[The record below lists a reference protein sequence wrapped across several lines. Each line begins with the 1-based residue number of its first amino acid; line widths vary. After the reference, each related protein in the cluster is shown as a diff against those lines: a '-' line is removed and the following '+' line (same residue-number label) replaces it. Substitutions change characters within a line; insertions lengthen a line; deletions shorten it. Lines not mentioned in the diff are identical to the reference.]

1 MSQPQLKVL
10 DDNDKP
16 NKKQEK
22 KPVVQ
27 RLSLTDPHK
36 VRLFIQKVMR
46 GLVNGE
52 MDNTTARSLN
62 DLARTVLDVLKSE
75 QEVAKI
81 IEIEEKIQEIKNK
94 SNLSI

>member
-1 MSQPQLKVL
+1 MSQPQLKVV

-16 NKKQEK
+16 NKND

>member
-1 MSQPQLKVL
+1 MAQPQLKVL
-10 DDNDKP
+10 DDKP
-16 NKKQEK
+16 QEEDT
-22 KPVVQ
+22 KPKIQ

-52 MDNTTARSLN
+52 IDNTTARSLN

-81 IEIEEKIQEIKNK
+81 IEIEEKILEIKNK
-94 SNLSI
+94 NNLSI

>member
-1 MSQPQLKVL
+1 MAQAHLKAV
-10 DDNDKP
+10 DDKP
-16 NKKQEK
+16 QPKKED

-27 RLSLTDPHK
+27 RLNLTDSNK
-36 VRLFIQKVMR
+36 VRLFIQKVMK

-52 MDNTTARSLN
+52 IDNTTARSLN

-94 SNLSI
+94 NNLTI